1 MTKSEEFVTHMINRC
16 QIDGRLALLVGP
28 SSEAYDLMVGS
39 YAEIQGLDVEKFKK
53 QYAKTLKTCR
63 EWQRI

>member
-1 MTKSEEFVTHMINRC
+1 MINRC

-53 QYAKTLKTCR
+53 QYAKILKTCR